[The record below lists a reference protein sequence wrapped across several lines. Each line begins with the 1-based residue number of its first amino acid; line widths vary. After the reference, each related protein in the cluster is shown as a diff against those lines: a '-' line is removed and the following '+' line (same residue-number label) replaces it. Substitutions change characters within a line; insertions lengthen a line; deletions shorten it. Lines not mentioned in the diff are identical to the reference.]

1 MLRRKRNMMLEIG
14 ANLFHTAVL
23 FVIVWGIVRF
33 FGVLGKIAEKQP
45 SRRVTTKN
53 EPIVYTK

>member
-1 MLRRKRNMMLEIG
+1 MFEIG

-23 FVIVWGIVRF
+23 FIIVWGVIRF

-45 SRRVTTKN
+45 SRRTLTKN
-53 EPIVYTK
+53 EPIQFTK